1 MAEFAVKLYYSSF
14 CEYQIEAKDIE
25 EAILRARELPI
36 DEEQIIQNLE
46 VWSNADEAEYCS
58 N

>member
-14 CEYQIEAKDIE
+14 CEHQIEAKDIE

-36 DEEQIIQNLE
+36 D
-46 VWSNADEAEYCS
+46 
-58 N
+58 